1 MKFTHLHVHTQY
13 SLLDGSAK
21 IKELVPRAKELGMD
35 ALAITDHGAMYG
47 VIEFYKTCKANGI
60 KPIIGCEVYVAPG
73 SRFDREVVKGENRYY
88 HLVLLAKNN
97 EGYHNL
103 CKIVT
108 RGYTEGYY
116 YKPRVDM
123 EVLEKYHEG
132 IIALSA
138 CLAGEVATDL
148 RQEQYEKAKEAALR
162 HLKIFG
168 EGNYYLEMQDHGIP
182 DQRTVNMGVMRLSKE
197 TGIPMVVTN
206 DSHYIN
212 KEDWEAHDILLCI
225 QTGKTVNDEDRMRYE
240 EGQFYLKSPEEM
252 EALFPYAKEALENTN
267 KIADMCNV
275 EIVFGERKLPKYDV
289 PEGYDSFSYLTMLC
303 EEGAK
308 KRYPEVT
315 DEVKNRLHYEL
326 DMIKQM
332 GFVDYFLIV
341 WDFVNYAKSH
351 DIPVGPGRG
360 SAAGSIVS
368 YCLYI
373 TDIEPLRYDLLFER
387 FLNPERVSMPDID
400 VDFCFE
406 RRQEVIDYVGRKYG
420 NDKVVQIVTFGT
432 LAAKGVIRDV
442 GRVMDLPYA
451 FVDSIAKMVPNELNI
466 TLSRALEM
474 NPEFRK
480 LYQEDEQV
488 HHLIDMCKRLE
499 GLPRHTSMHAA
510 GVVICQKSADEFVPL
525 SRGSDGSI
533 VTQFTMTTLE
543 ELGLLKMDFLGLR
556 TLTVIHDAVKFIEN
570 TTGRH
575 IDVDAID
582 YNDPKVLAS
591 IGTGRTEGVF
601 QLESA
606 GMKSFMKELR
616 PQNLEDVVA
625 GISLYR
631 PGPMDFIPKYIQG
644 KNHPDAVTYA
654 CPQLEPILKPT
665 YGCIV
670 YQEQVMQIVR
680 DLAGYTLGRSDLV
693 RRAMSKK
700 KQSVM
705 EKERA
710 NFIYGNPEENVP
722 GCIANGI
729 DEQTAGQIYD
739 MMMDFAK
746 YAFNKSHAACYAVV
760 AYQTAY
766 LKYYYPVEFMAALMT
781 SVIDNPK
788 KVSEYILNCRN
799 MNIAI
804 LPPDVNAG
812 EAGFSVT
819 DGKIRYAL
827 TAIKGVG
834 RPIIDSLV
842 QERKERGPFTNLKDF
857 ITRMSDK
864 KEMNKRAI
872 ENLIKAG
879 AMDGLGGTRKQ
890 FMSVYVQIADHIAHD
905 KKNNLAGQISLFD
918 IAGEEDKEEFDI
930 RMPDVGEYNKEM
942 LLGFEK
948 EVLGVYVSGHP
959 LEEYQELWQNC
970 ISNTAGD
977 FALDE
982 ETGEVQLVR
991 DQANAVIG
999 GLIADK
1005 TVKYTK
1011 NDKIMAFLNVE
1022 DLIGNV
1028 EVVVF
1033 PQMYERYSTLLVEDA
1048 KVFIRGRVSLE
1059 EDKDGKLICDQ
1070 IISFEDAQAAR
1081 AANQPLFPRNYG
1093 GRGGSSRGGSYGN
1106 GSGNGGAGGYRNA
1119 GNGYGQYQNDGMNSS
1134 SMSVGQTGQAA
1145 GQMQSGQR
1153 PQGTGT
1159 QQKKGMPAG
1168 AWIQFPNMEAY
1179 KTREQELL
1187 QAIADSDVDDD
1198 VVIYLRDIKNIK
1210 ILPQNLQVK
1219 ADGALMEK
1227 LTLLF
1232 GKENVKFI
1240 TKPIENRS
1248 KID

>member
-289 PEGYDSFSYLTMLC
+289 PEGYDSFSYLTVLC

-400 VDFCFE
+400 IDFCVN
-406 RRQEVIDYVGRKYG
+406 RRQEVIDYVVQKYG
-420 NDKVVQIVTFGT
+420 KEKVVQIVTFGT
-432 LAAKGVIRDV
+432 MAAKMCVRDV
-442 GRVMDLPYA
+442 GRAMALPYSLCDK
-451 FVDSIAKMVPNELNI
+451 VAKAIPNKVPGVKDVTLPVALKVSPDLKEMYENEPDV
-466 TLSRALEM
+466 T
-474 NPEFRK
+474 K
-480 LYQEDEQV
+480 L
-488 HHLIDMCKRLE
+488 LDMAMKLE
-499 GLPRHTSMHAA
+499 GLQRHTGVHPA
-510 GVVICQKSADEFVPL
+510 GVIIGQKPIEEYVPL
-525 SRGSDGSI
+525 ARSVDGGI
-533 VTQFTMTTLE
+533 VCQYEKDPVE
-543 ELGLLKMDFLGLR
+543 ELGLLKMDFLALR
-556 TLTVIHDAVKFIEN
+556 NLTVIKDALDRIEENHGVKLNMSEL
-570 TTGRH
+570 
-575 IDVDAID
+575 DMS
-582 YNDPKVLAS
+582 DPAVYELLSEGK
-591 IGTGRTEGVF
+591 TDGVF

-606 GMKSFMKELR
+606 GMKSFMKQLK
-616 PQNLEDVVA
+616 PKNLDEIIA

-631 PGPMDFIPKYIQG
+631 PGPMDFIPRYLKG
-644 KNHPDAVTYA
+644 KNDKDSITYE
-654 CPQLEPILKPT
+654 CPQLEHILGPT

-680 DLAGYTLGRSDLV
+680 DLAGYTMGRSDLV

-739 MMMDFAK
+739 TMMDFAK

-918 IAGEEDKEEFDI
+918 IAGEEDKEEFDKWWPEI
-930 RMPDVGEYNKEM
+930 NIIDELLNQIELDGIIIPESFIMEDV
-942 LLGFEK
+942 
-948 EVLGVYVSGHP
+948 
-959 LEEYQELWQNC
+959 
-970 ISNTAGD
+970 A
-977 FALDE
+977 
-982 ETGEVQLVR
+982 
-991 DQANAVIG
+991 
-999 GLIADK
+999 
-1005 TVKYTK
+1005 
-1011 NDKIMAFLNVE
+1011 
-1022 DLIGNV
+1022 
-1028 EVVVF
+1028 
-1033 PQMYERYSTLLVEDA
+1033 
-1048 KVFIRGRVSLE
+1048 
-1059 EDKDGKLICDQ
+1059 
-1070 IISFEDAQAAR
+1070 
-1081 AANQPLFPRNYG
+1081 G
-1093 GRGGSSRGGSYGN
+1093 GRC
-1106 GSGNGGAGGYRNA
+1106 
-1119 GNGYGQYQNDGMNSS
+1119 
-1134 SMSVGQTGQAA
+1134 
-1145 GQMQSGQR
+1145 
-1153 PQGTGT
+1153 
-1159 QQKKGMPAG
+1159 
-1168 AWIQFPNMEAY
+1168 
-1179 KTREQELL
+1179 
-1187 QAIADSDVDDD
+1187 
-1198 VVIYLRDIKNIK
+1198 IYLSFSKKWGNDTEDNGIGVK
-1210 ILPQNLQVK
+1210 IVNEEITEI
-1219 ADGALMEK
+1219 G
-1227 LTLLF
+1227 F
-1232 GKENVKFI
+1232 KEIAF
-1240 TKPIENRS
+1240 
-1248 KID
+1248 